1 MLHVKYSKKKKKKN
15 RQEMKPMEKTFQSP
29 QLKKFSKEW
38 NTCRSIRLEVIT
50 QYPKDA
56 Q

>member
-1 MLHVKYSKKKKKKN
+1 MSNTQKRKKKKN
-15 RQEMKPMEKTFQSP
+15 RQEMKPMEKTFQNSSTE
-29 QLKKFSKEW
+29 KKFSKEW